1 MIDLIRSK
9 PPLLHLV
16 LTGRD
21 AAPEVISL
29 ADTVSEVR
37 EITHAYRKG
46 IEPQPGVDF
55 LSGAGSD
62 RFRLKFNSD
71 QVVNTRKPA

>member
-1 MIDLIRSK
+1 
-9 PPLLHLV
+9 
-16 LTGRD
+16 
-21 AAPEVISL
+21 VISL

-55 LSGAGSD
+55 
-62 RFRLKFNSD
+62 
-71 QVVNTRKPA
+71 